1 MYDFVRTDEP
11 TIASTSSTQME
22 INGVNFDKAFRGYR
36 TLAVIGRETIGRNIN
51 AHERE
56 NYTLN
61 ANPVFDGAILLGG
74 NVPPRTIKVTYQ
86 VSLDR
91 YDERAELYEFL
102 NYYLHR
108 SQVRLHFTDD
118 PKFYYTATLQ
128 GMGDI
133 PVALEHTGELEFV
146 AHDPYKYSVDPE
158 TLTIKKTGMLK
169 KRVLWPIAIEGIIVT
184 AEAATEKLIIKNET
198 NGQRII
204 IDHAISQGD
213 RIGISFK
220 EYKILLNDLTD
231 ITGAMD
237 IRSNYEDMS
246 IETGD
251 VISTNIDATA
261 EIRYR
266 ERRL

>member
-11 TIASTSSTQME
+11 TIASTSSTQMVVD
-22 INGVNFDKAFRGYR
+22 GVNFDKAFRGFR

-51 AHERE
+51 AHNRE
-56 NYTLN
+56 NYSMIT
-61 ANPVFDGAILLGG
+61 NPVFDGAILLGG
-74 NVPPRTIKVTYQ
+74 NIPPRTIKVTYQ
-86 VSLDR
+86 ISLDR

-102 NYYLHR
+102 NYHLHR
-108 SQVRLHFTDD
+108 PQVRLHFTDD

-146 AHDPYKYSVDPE
+146 AHDPYKYSVEPE
-158 TLTIKKTGMLK
+158 VLTIKKSGTLK
-169 KRVLWPIAIEGIIVT
+169 KRVLWPIAIEDMTIT
-184 AEAATEKLIIKNET
+184 AEAATEKLIIKNES

-204 IDHAISQGD
+204 IDHAIKQGD
-213 RIGISFK
+213 KVSISFK

-237 IRSNYEDMS
+237 IRSNYEDLE

-251 VISTNIDATA
+251 IISINIDATT

>member
-1 MYDFVRTDEP
+1 MYDFIRTDEP
-11 TIASTSSTQME
+11 AIASVSTTQME
-22 INGVNFDKAFRGYR
+22 IDGENLDKALRGYR
-36 TLAVIGRETIGRNIN
+36 TLAVDGREIIGRNIN

-56 NYTLN
+56 NYSMVT
-61 ANPVFDGAILLGG
+61 NPVFDGAILLGG
-74 NVPPRTIKVTYQ
+74 NIPPRTIKVTYQ
-86 VSLDR
+86 ISLDR

-108 SQVRLHFTDD
+108 PQVHLHFTDD
-118 PKFYYTATLQ
+118 PKFYYTATLHA
-128 GMGDI
+128 MGDI

-158 TLTIKKTGMLK
+158 VLTIKKSGTLK
-169 KRVLWPIAIEGIIVT
+169 KRVLWPIAIEDMTIT

-204 IDHAISQGD
+204 IDHAIKQGD
-213 RIGISFK
+213 KVVISFK
-220 EYKILLNDLTD
+220 EYKILYNGLTD

-251 VISTNIDATA
+251 IISTNIDATA
-261 EIRYR
+261 VITYR

>member
-22 INGVNFDKAFRGYR
+22 VDSVNFDKAFRGYR

-51 AHERE
+51 DHDRE

-61 ANPVFDGAILLGG
+61 ANPVYDGAILLGG
-74 NVPPRTIKVTYQ
+74 NIPPRTIKVTYQ

-91 YDERAELYEFL
+91 YDERAELYEVL
-102 NYYLHR
+102 NRRLHR
-108 SQVRLHFTDD
+108 PQVRLHFTDD

-133 PVALEHTGELEFV
+133 PVALEHTGELEFI
-146 AHDPYKYSVDPE
+146 AHDPYKYSVEPE
-158 TLTIKKTGMLK
+158 TLTIKKSGVLK
-169 KRVLWPIAIEGIIVT
+169 KRVLWPIAIEDMTIT
-184 AEAATEKLIIKNET
+184 AEAATDKLIIKNES

-204 IDHAISQGD
+204 IDHDIKPGD
-213 RIGISFK
+213 NIGISFK
-220 EYKILLNDLTD
+220 EYKILYNDLTD

-251 VISTNIDATA
+251 VISTNIDATV

>member
-22 INGVNFDKAFRGYR
+22 INGVNFDKALRGYR
-36 TLAVIGRETIGRNIN
+36 TLAVDGREIIGRNIN

-56 NYTLN
+56 NYSMVT
-61 ANPVFDGAILLGG
+61 NPVFDGAILLGG
-74 NVPPRTIKVTYQ
+74 NVPSRTIKVTYQ
-86 VSLDR
+86 ISLDR
-91 YDERAELYEFL
+91 YDERAELYEIL
-102 NYYLHR
+102 NRRLHR
-108 SQVRLHFTDD
+108 PQVRLRFTDD
-118 PKFYYTATLQ
+118 PRFYYMATLQ

-133 PVALEHTGELEFV
+133 PVALEHTGELEFI
-146 AHDPYKYSVDPE
+146 AHDPYKYSVEPE
-158 TLTIKKTGMLK
+158 VLTIKKSGTLK

-184 AEAATEKLIIKNET
+184 AEEATEKLIIKNES
-198 NGQRII
+198 NGQKII
-204 IDHAISQGD
+204 IDHNIKQGD
-213 RIGISFK
+213 KVSISFK

-237 IRSNYEDMS
+237 IRSNYEDLT

-251 VISTNIDATA
+251 TISINIDATA
-261 EIRYR
+261 VIRFR

>member
-11 TIASTSSTQME
+11 TIASTSSTQMVVDD
-22 INGVNFDKAFRGYR
+22 INFDKAFRGFR
-36 TLAVIGRETIGRNIN
+36 TLAVDGRETIGRNVN
-51 AHERE
+51 AHSLE

-74 NVPPRTIKVTYQ
+74 NIPPRTIKVTYQ
-86 VSLDR
+86 ISLDR

-108 SQVRLHFTDD
+108 PQVWLHFTDD
-118 PKFYYTATLQ
+118 PKFYYIATLQ

-146 AHDPYKYSVDPE
+146 AHDPYKYSVEPE
-158 TLTIKKTGMLK
+158 TLTIKKSGTLK
-169 KRVLWPIAIEGIIVT
+169 KCVLWPIAIEAIIVT
-184 AEAATEKLIIKNET
+184 AKEATEKLIIKNES

-204 IDHAISQGD
+204 IDHAIKQGD
-213 RIGISFK
+213 KVSISFK
-220 EYKILLNDLTD
+220 EYKILLNGLTD

-237 IRSNYEDMS
+237 IRSNYEDLT

-251 VISTNIDATA
+251 TISTNIDAIT
-261 EIRYR
+261 EIKYR

>member
-11 TIASTSSTQME
+11 TIASTSSTQMVVDG
-22 INGVNFDKAFRGYR
+22 INFDKALRGYR
-36 TLAVIGRETIGRNIN
+36 TLAVDGRETIGRNIN
-51 AHERE
+51 AHNRE

-74 NVPPRTIKVTYQ
+74 NIPPRTIKVTYQ

-102 NYYLHR
+102 NYHLHR
-108 SQVRLHFTDD
+108 PQVRLHFTDD
-118 PKFYYTATLQ
+118 PKFYYSAVLQ

-158 TLTIKKTGMLK
+158 TLTIKKSSTLK
-169 KRVLWPIAIEGIIVT
+169 KRVLWPIAIEDMTIT
-184 AEAATEKLIIKNET
+184 AEEATEKLIIKNET

-204 IDHAISQGD
+204 IDHTIKPGD

-237 IRSNYEDMS
+237 IRSNYEDLT

-251 VISTNIDATA
+251 IISTNVDATA
-261 EIRYR
+261 VITYR

>member
-11 TIASTSSTQME
+11 TIASTSTTQME
-22 INGVNFDKAFRGYR
+22 VDGINFDKAFRGYR
-36 TLAVIGRETIGRNIN
+36 TLAVIGRETIGRSIN
-51 AHERE
+51 AHNRE

-74 NVPPRTIKVTYQ
+74 NIPPRTIKVTYQ
-86 VSLDR
+86 ISLDR

-102 NYYLHR
+102 NYHLHR
-108 SQVRLHFTDD
+108 PQVRLHFTDD
-118 PKFYYTATLQ
+118 PKFYYTATLHA
-128 GMGDI
+128 MGDI
-133 PVALEHTGELEFV
+133 PVALEHTGELEFI
-146 AHDPYKYSVDPE
+146 AHDPYKYSIEPE
-158 TLTIKKTGMLK
+158 TLTIKKSGTLK
-169 KRVLWPIAIEGIIVT
+169 KRVLWPIAIEDMTIT
-184 AEAATEKLIIKNET
+184 SEEATEKLIIKNES

-204 IDHAISQGD
+204 IDHAIKPGD
-213 RIGISFK
+213 KIGISFK
-220 EYKILLNDLTD
+220 EYKILYNDLTD

-237 IRSNYEDMS
+237 IRSNYEDMT

-251 VISTNIDATA
+251 ISTNINAAT